1 MTAKELKNFIY
12 GNYYRQLG
20 FSKENSYNSI
30 TNQKKNEMKLFETKL
45 TEKIPEH
52 WDPKKYYH

>member
-52 WDPKKYYH
+52 